1 MEKEVTAMRNETG
14 RGGAQTAPRR
24 RTYERDYYVD
34 GNTVRR
40 AETAPVHRPQR
51 EQSERQKREREEELR
66 GKKRA
71 ARRNQERELRMS
83 RSYVAFLTMAVAVF
97 GAFAGLYIHIQ
108 SDVTARMN
116 TISKLESQIADLKA
130 DNDEAYKRINT
141 AIDLDSIRN
150 TAMLQL
156 GMCYA
161 KESQIIY
168 YSVGDD
174 DYMNQYSEIPSE

>member
-1 MEKEVTAMRNETG
+1 MEKEVIAMRNETG
-14 RGGAQTAPRR
+14 RGAAQTVSRR
-24 RTYERDYYVD
+24 RTSERDYYVD

-40 AETAPVHRPQR
+40 AEAAPVRRPQR
-51 EQSERQKREREEELR
+51 EPNERQKREREEELR
-66 GKKRA
+66 GRKRA
-71 ARRNQERELRMS
+71 ARRNQERALRMS

-108 SDVTARMN
+108 SDVTARMK
-116 TISKLESQIADLKA
+116 TISSLESQIADLKA

-141 AIDLDSIRN
+141 AVDLDSIRN

-168 YSVGDD
+168 YSVGED